1 MLILASLLF
10 AAGCACHA
18 DRLRE
23 VRTQFYQGSVETAS
37 ITLDKYI
44 SNYPR
49 EAEAFKLDRAVVE
62 LAAGRPKEAEKLL
75 REARDALDY
84 NSQASLAEKAGSML
98 TDDTHTAYAGEDYEK
113 ILVRA
118 MLAISNLMSGGEDAT
133 AYALQVSDVQERII
147 ASGAEGAEQ
156 NPKLS
161 YKRVALGEYIH
172 GAIDEASR
180 IDYNEAARSYTK
192 VCSWEPSFPYGRYDV
207 ERAMHGHHSQ
217 QGNGVL
223 YVFALVGRGPYKEET
238 VEVAATISMF
248 AASAIVNATA
258 KRSVPPSIAP
268 IKVPKVIVYHNSMN
282 SVFVSADGRPA
293 GPTATIT
300 DVGKLAVEQ
309 YQAIYPRVVVRAV
322 LRRAAKEGIIY
333 GAQEALKTQK
343 NGWASLALDVGGIAW
358 EATESA
364 DCRCWGLLPD
374 RIQVLRVELPAGDHQ
389 IHLQPDGGFGGLFG
403 ADTAVRI
410 EAGTKHVSHGRVCR
424 RASDRKV
431 AFQQRSRPGRRA
443 RGKAGGAVTKLQWK
457 YETRNSKSETKTESK
472 GEMLENILDQR
483 VLVIGLSYFLIG
495 NDVGHHVPMVVVADF
510 VIRISDFL
518 PYPIIARFRFANCKA
533 NPHGSRSIA
542 SSSSPRVSGPPTSD
556 APAAVRRA
564 TAAETSS
571 QTKATCT
578 KAGSIEA

>member
-1 MLILASLLF
+1 MRHCCSLILATLLL
-10 AAGCACHA
+10 AAGCATHA

-118 MLAISNLMSGGEDAT
+118 MLAISNLMNGGADAT
-133 AYALQVSDVQERII
+133 AYALQVSDMQERII
-147 ASGAEGAEQ
+147 ASGAEGAQQ

-258 KRSVPPSIAP
+258 NHSIPPSVAP
-268 IKVPKVIVYHNSMN
+268 IKVPKVVVYHNSMN
-282 SVFVSADGRPA
+282 SVFVSADGRPV

-300 DVGKLAVEQ
+300 DVGK
-309 YQAIYPRVVVRAV
+309 
-322 LRRAAKEGIIY
+322 
-333 GAQEALKTQK
+333 
-343 NGWASLALDVGGIAW
+343 S
-358 EATESA
+358 
-364 DCRCWGLLPD
+364 
-374 RIQVLRVELPAGDHQ
+374 
-389 IHLQPDGGFGGLFG
+389 
-403 ADTAVRI
+403 
-410 EAGTKHVSHGRVCR
+410 
-424 RASDRKV
+424 
-431 AFQQRSRPGRRA
+431 GRRA
-443 RGKAGGAVTKLQWK
+443 VPGHLSPRRRAGGRPSCGQGRHRVRGERSPEDAEELLGQPGHGRRRDRLGGGRIGRLPLLGPAARPHPGAARRVAGRRSSDPLAARRRFWRPARRR
-457 YETRNSKSETKTESK
+457 YDRSHRSRAETRISWACLPTGIRSESCFPAT
-472 GEMLENILDQR
+472 
-483 VLVIGLSYFLIG
+483 
-495 NDVGHHVPMVVVADF
+495 VPL
-510 VIRISDFL
+510 R
-518 PYPIIARFRFANCKA
+518 PPC
-533 NPHGSRSIA
+533 
-542 SSSSPRVSGPPTSD
+542 PR
-556 APAAVRRA
+556 
-564 TAAETSS
+564 
-571 QTKATCT
+571 
-578 KAGSIEA
+578 

>member
-1 MLILASLLF
+1 MRHFGPLILSALLL
-10 AAGCACHA
+10 AAGCASHA

-84 NSQASLAEKAGSML
+84 NSQGSLAEKVGSML

-118 MLAISNLMSGGEDAT
+118 MLAISNLMNGGADAT
-133 AYALQVSDVQERII
+133 AYALQVSDVQQRII
-147 ASGAEGAEQ
+147 AAGAEGAQQ
-156 NPKLS
+156 NPKLN
-161 YKRVALGEYIH
+161 YRPVLLGEYVH
-172 GAIDEASR
+172 GVVDEANR
-180 IDYNEAARSYTK
+180 IDYNEAARSYMK
-192 VCSWEPSFPYGRYDV
+192 VCQWEPLFPYGPYDL
-207 ERAMHGHHSQ
+207 ERALHGHHSQ

-258 KRSVPPSIAP
+258 NRSIPPSVAP
-268 IKVPKVIVYHNSMN
+268 IKVPKVVVYHNSMS
-282 SVFVSADGRPA
+282 SVFVSADGRPV

-322 LRRAAKEGIIY
+322 LRRAAKEGIVY
-333 GAQEALKTQK
+333 GAKEALKTQK
-343 NGWASLALDVGGIAW
+343 NGWIDLLMDVGGIVW

-374 RIQVLRVELPAGDHQ
+374 RIQVLRVELPAGNHQ
-389 IHLQPDGGFGGLFG
+389 IHLQPDSGFSGLLG
-403 ADTAVRI
+403 ADTIVHIDPGRNTYLLGVFADGHPIGKLLSSNGPPSPVMPAVRL
-410 EAGTKHVSHGRVCR
+410 AGR
-424 RASDRKV
+424 
-431 AFQQRSRPGRRA
+431 
-443 RGKAGGAVTKLQWK
+443 
-457 YETRNSKSETKTESK
+457 
-472 GEMLENILDQR
+472 
-483 VLVIGLSYFLIG
+483 
-495 NDVGHHVPMVVVADF
+495 
-510 VIRISDFL
+510 
-518 PYPIIARFRFANCKA
+518 
-533 NPHGSRSIA
+533 
-542 SSSSPRVSGPPTSD
+542 
-556 APAAVRRA
+556 
-564 TAAETSS
+564 
-571 QTKATCT
+571 
-578 KAGSIEA
+578 